1 LCKRPAFALG
11 YSSKMDD
18 AGRIGRRVAAV
29 SMAASGTLALVKIV
43 VGLLAGSTSVVADGV
58 ESASDVLAS
67 GMVFLGLLVASRP
80 ADAKHPYG
88 HGRFEILTGLG
99 VGMILTGTGTAICVR
114 SLELVGKTHAAPQ
127 GYAVWAL
134 VLSIVVKS
142 LLSWFKFHFGRK
154 INSAALMADAWND
167 TVDILSG
174 TVALCALSLTLHDPV
189 RFLAAD
195 HYGGFAVG
203 LLVILLGIRVVRDTS
218 YELMDTMPEDRLM
231 TEIRSAAM
239 AVPGVLGGEKCYARK
254 TGFKY
259 HVDIHLEVDPR
270 MTVWASHEIATEVR
284 FKIRKQ
290 LDWVADVLVHVEP
303 HPEPSGR
310 EEVQTE

>member
-1 LCKRPAFALG
+1 
-11 YSSKMDD
+11 MDD
-18 AGRIGRRVAAV
+18 VGRIGRRVAIA

-43 VGLLAGSTSVVADGV
+43 VGLMAGSTSVVADGV

-67 GMVFLGLLVASRP
+67 GIVFLGLLVASRP

-114 SLELVGKTHAAPQ
+114 SLERATQAHAAPQ
-127 GYAVWAL
+127 SYAIWAL

-142 LLSWFKFHFGRK
+142 VLSFTKFRFGRK
-154 INSAALMADAWND
+154 IGSAALLADAWND

-174 TVALCALSLTLHDPV
+174 FAALCALSLTLHDPV
-189 RFLAAD
+189 RFMAAD

-218 YELMDTMPEDRLM
+218 SELMDTMPEESRM
-231 TEIRSAAM
+231 HEIRGVALAA
-239 AVPGVLGGEKCYARK
+239 PGVLGVEKCFARK
-254 TGFKY
+254 TGFRY
-259 HVDIHLEVDPR
+259 HVDLHLEVDPH

-290 LDWVADVLVHVEP
+290 LEWVADVMVHVEP
-303 HPEPSGR
+303 YPRTPEKKD
-310 EEVQTE
+310 